1 MPQFDSLPWPC
12 WHRLEMPHGTV
23 EALVLVLCAPGKRA
37 TATRFARRW
46 APVVPH
52 SAFAGLEVEPAY
64 AEATFARLRE
74 LIALE
79 VSNLGLGANQ
89 LILVGAG
96 EMGQCALNLAVLGVV
111 PGVSAIVIDIPP
123 GITPVGTPAVRAFLR
138 FVQSHQGKPL
148 DRLHFDK
155 MMQILHRASFDVRSV
170 ALSDGPGPDPAHR
183 AVGAFLVELVAN
195 AGHYRS
201 GPAL

>member
-1 MPQFDSLPWPC
+1 MPQFDSLAWPC

-64 AEATFARLRE
+64 AEATFARLRA

-79 VSNLGLGANQ
+79 VANLGLGANQ

-123 GITPVGTPAVRAFLR
+123 GTIPMGAPTVRAFLR
-138 FVQSHQGKPL
+138 FVQSRQGSHL
-148 DRLHFDK
+148 DRLFFDK
-155 MMQILHRASFDVRSV
+155 MIQVLRSASFDVRSV
-170 ALSDGPGPDPAHR
+170 VLSDGPDPAQR
-183 AVGAFLVELVAN
+183 AVGGFLVELVAN